1 MDGAYAHLAACY
13 KRTTDHCIAEL
24 NGCLTPGAWLK
35 SSCLAG
41 CFFQESLLSRTL
53 DLINH
58 QGAGVQDVSVQ
69 GATSTQDPPAQTPP
83 AAVSTKKQPRV
94 AGTRQRR
101 SRAS

>member
-1 MDGAYAHLAACY
+1 MEGGL
-13 KRTTDHCIAEL
+13 I
-24 NGCLTPGAWLK
+24 TPPALIGTGPLMGVT
-35 SSCLAG
+35 SSPQKLCVPY
-41 CFFQESLLSRTL
+41 ELLSRTL